1 MKTTM
6 TQAMKKCTILCFAL
20 MMMATSAMAGELNLS
35 VAASLKEVINEL
47 TASYT
52 AKHPGTVFLKNFGP
66 SGTLAGQIENGGP
79 ADLIISAN
87 TEWVD
92 YLNNKKLVDAA
103 SIKTFTY
110 NSLVF
115 TGTTSK
121 KVTSIKDL
129 PKLDKIAIGSPKSVP
144 AGEYAMAA
152 MTKAG
157 VAAQL
162 TSKLVMAKDVRECL
176 MYAELGEVDGAF
188 VYKTD
193 ALQAQKSKLLFTVP
207 RELYP
212 RVVYPMAITIKGAKN
227 DEVKAFHTFLQ
238 SDDAK
243 SVLTKF
249 GFALK

>member
-1 MKTTM
+1 M
-6 TQAMKKCTILCFAL
+6 TQAMKKITVLCFAL
-20 MMMATSAMAGELNLS
+20 LMMAAPVMAGELNLS

-47 TASYT
+47 TASYS

-79 ADLIISAN
+79 ADLFISAN

-92 YLNNKKLVDAA
+92 YLNTKKLVDAS

-115 TGTTSK
+115 AGTTSK
-121 KVTSIKDL
+121 KVNSMQDL

-152 MTKAG
+152 MTKSG

-176 MYAELGEVDGAF
+176 LYAELGEVDGAF

-193 ALQAQKSKLLFTVP
+193 ALVAQKSKLLFTVP
-207 RELYP
+207 QELYS
-212 RVVYPMAITIKGAKN
+212 RVVYPMAVTNKGAKS
-227 DEVKAFHTFLQ
+227 DEAIAFHAFLQ
-238 SDDAK
+238 GDEAK
-243 SVLTKF
+243 SVLGKF

>member
-1 MKTTM
+1 M
-6 TQAMKKCTILCFAL
+6 TQAMKKITVLCFAL
-20 MMMATSAMAGELNLS
+20 LMMAAPVMAGELNLS

-47 TASYT
+47 TASYS

-79 ADLIISAN
+79 ADLFISAN

-92 YLNNKKLVDAA
+92 YLNTKKLVDAS

-115 TGTTSK
+115 AGTTSK
-121 KVTSIKDL
+121 KVNSMQDL

-152 MTKAG
+152 MTKSG

-176 MYAELGEVDGAF
+176 LYAELGEVDGAF

-193 ALQAQKSKLLFTVP
+193 ALVAQKSKLLFTVP
-207 RELYP
+207 QELYS
-212 RVVYPMAITIKGAKN
+212 RVVYPMAVTNKGAKS
-227 DEVKAFHTFLQ
+227 DEAKAFHAFLQ
-238 SDDAK
+238 GDEAK
-243 SVLTKF
+243 SVLGKF

>member
-1 MKTTM
+1 
-6 TQAMKKCTILCFAL
+6 MKKIVLLCFTLL
-20 MMMATSAMAGELNLS
+20 MMAKTAMAGELNLS

-79 ADLIISAN
+79 ADIIISAN

-92 YLNNKKLVDAA
+92 YLNNKKLVDAS

-115 TGTTSK
+115 VGKTSK
-121 KVTSIKDL
+121 KVSSLKDL
-129 PKLDKIAIGSPKSVP
+129 TKLDKIAIGSPKSVP
-144 AGEYAMAA
+144 AGEYAIAA
-152 MTKAG
+152 ITKAG
-157 VAAQL
+157 LASQL
-162 TSKLVMAKDVRECL
+162 TNKLVMAKDVRESL

-207 RELYP
+207 QELYP

-227 DEVKAFHTFLQ
+227 DDVKAFHVFLQ
-238 SDDAK
+238 SDEAK
-243 SVLTKF
+243 SVLSKY

>member
-1 MKTTM
+1 M
-6 TQAMKKCTILCFAL
+6 TQVMKKFTLLCFAL
-20 MMMATSAMAGELNLS
+20 MMMATPAMAGELNLS

-79 ADLIISAN
+79 ADLFISAN

-92 YLNNKKLVDAA
+92 YLNNKKLVDAS

-115 TGTTSK
+115 AGTTSK

-129 PKLDKIAIGSPKSVP
+129 TKLDKIAIGSPKSVP

-152 MTKAG
+152 MAKSG

-162 TSKLVMAKDVRECL
+162 TIKLVMAKDVRECL

-193 ALQAQKSKLLFTVP
+193 VLQAQKSKLLFTVP
-207 RELYP
+207 QDLYP

-227 DEVKAFHTFLQ
+227 AEVKAFHAFLQ
-238 SDDAK
+238 GDEAK
-243 SVLTKF
+243 SLLSKF

>member
-1 MKTTM
+1 
-6 TQAMKKCTILCFAL
+6 MKKITALCFTL
-20 MMMATSAMAGELNLS
+20 VMIATTAMAGELNLS

-87 TEWVD
+87 NEWVD
-92 YLNNKKLVDAA
+92 YLNNKKLVDAS
-103 SIKTFTY
+103 SIKIFTC

-115 TGTTSK
+115 AGATGK
-121 KVTSIKDL
+121 KVVSMKDL
-129 PKLDKIAIGSPKSVP
+129 TKLDKIAIGSPKSVP

-152 MTKAG
+152 ITKVGLAS
-157 VAAQL
+157 QL
-162 TSKLVMAKDVRECL
+162 TNKLVMAKDVRECL

-193 ALQAQKSKLLFTVP
+193 ALQAKKSKLLFTVP
-207 RELYP
+207 QELYP
-212 RVVYPMAITIKGAKN
+212 RVVYPMATTIKGAKN
-227 DEVKAFHTFLQ
+227 DEVKAFHAFLQ

-243 SVLTKF
+243 SVLSKY
-249 GFALK
+249 GFALR

>member
-1 MKTTM
+1 MNAIM
-6 TQAMKKCTILCFAL
+6 TQAMKKIVLLCFTL
-20 MMMATSAMAGELNLS
+20 FMMATSAMASELNLS

-47 TASYT
+47 TANYT

-115 TGTTSK
+115 VGTTSK
-121 KVTSIKDL
+121 KVTSMKDL
-129 PKLDKIAIGSPKSVP
+129 MKLDKIAIGSPKSVP

-152 MTKAG
+152 MTKTG

-162 TSKLVMAKDVRECL
+162 TSKLIMAKDVRECL

-193 ALQAQKSKLLFTVP
+193 ALQAQKSRLLFTVP
-207 RELYP
+207 QELYS
-212 RVVYPMAITIKGAKN
+212 RVVYPLAITIKGAKN

-238 SDDAK
+238 GDEAK
-243 SVLTKF
+243 TVLSKY